1 MYIKD
6 LIIYLNQLKKYLKEK
21 GVKKA
26 GYAYGGE
33 PITYTSET
41 IDEIIK
47 GLKMLEELK
56 KRGD

>member
-1 MYIKD
+1 MHTED
-6 LIIYLNQLKKYLKEK
+6 LVGYLVQLKKYLNEK

-33 PITYTSET
+33 PITYTKEP

-47 GLKMLEELK
+47 RLKILGGQVNVL
-56 KRGD
+56 